1 MTLNNSKICLSN
13 LHFIRIMYS
22 KFNLD
27 DLKTVEVTYKCTKLE
42 TQTFSIWTYKN
53 YNKMGRTLELLG
65 QAAI

>member
-1 MTLNNSKICLSN
+1 
-13 LHFIRIMYS
+13 MYS

-65 QAAI
+65 QAAT